1 MQGVECYLKWEG
13 QMERERN
20 TMSHWWN
27 LFSVILFYLCK
38 IFRKGTQKFKIK
50 LYMIIQ
56 WKLFYLPFVFVLF
69 LFCFIWFC
77 FGFGFRLLFMFLVF
91 VLFPFGF
98 VVLFLHSHLL
108 HSCETFY
115 ILQLLCIICH
125 GFLFHS
131 LLCFAF
137 FFNLLSCLCILR
149 LLSDNFILLC
159 CTNISNEN
167 QHRWRWRRCTFP
179 FNNIIYIAYNYCC
192 NYNCLEYI

>member
-1 MQGVECYLKWEG
+1 
-13 QMERERN
+13 MERERN

-137 FFNLLSCLCILR
+137 FFIFFPVCVFCVCFPI
-149 LLSDNFILLC
+149 
-159 CTNISNEN
+159 ISFCFAA
-167 QHRWRWRRCTFP
+167 QIFRMKTSIDGDGDDARSHL
-179 FNNIIYIAYNYCC
+179 II
-192 NYNCLEYI
+192 